1 MSKLFLRSLI
11 LCVLVSL
18 FAAAEFETE
27 EQIPDQPSGKLSLL
41 DAHNVDLYS
50 VWPEDTATLSQLKL
64 KCIFFLFSSPVYI
77 WLANIDVKN
86 VQLCWLFSLFI
97 G

>member
-50 VWPEDTATLSQLKL
+50 V
-64 KCIFFLFSSPVYI
+64 
-77 WLANIDVKN
+77 
-86 VQLCWLFSLFI
+86 
-97 G
+97 